1 MSVSC
6 SDVCGGPA
14 SGGSHCINIW
24 QYIAHNL
31 KGVSQVFQ
39 VPSVLLNYL
48 KGKVPLLGG
57 WFDRSPES
65 QEVQAAAQH
74 AVDTFNIHSKAK
86 KLFKLASIT
95 SAQAQVTNSINY
107 RINAVL
113 GKTKCLKGEYHDLN
127 SCNVEKKHLKCHFE
141 VMFNPRNNKHELQ
154 MQKCK
159 RPVPTIQ
166 A

>member
-1 MSVSC
+1 M
-6 SDVCGGPA
+6 
-14 SGGSHCINIW
+14 
-24 QYIAHNL
+24 NL
-31 KGVSQVFQ
+31 
-39 VPSVLLNYL
+39 PLSVLICLSVVQMCV
-48 KGKVPLLGG
+48 GDQPVEEVIVSRKVPLLGG